1 MLLRQAGF
9 RQAGFTYLTVMF
21 IVAILLGGLAI
32 VGETWET
39 SARREKEAEL
49 LFIGNQ
55 YRRAIG
61 LYYLATPGV
70 IKTYPRQIEDLL
82 KDPRQPG
89 TMRHLRKLFPDPMT
103 GKPFVVIK
111 GADGGVQGVAS
122 ASDVAPLKVA
132 NFRVRDAIFEGAQ
145 KYSEWKFIHTPP
157 IAATAAPAK
166 PAAGTAA
173 GTAAV
178 PGNPPADSIQA
189 PGANFAPNPPGGPMQ
204 QPAPTEPIRAPGA
217 NIQQNPLGGRVP
229 GGQR

>member
-1 MLLRQAGF
+1 MVKRTRWWL

-21 IVAILLGGLAI
+21 IIAILLGGLAI

-61 LYYLATPGV
+61 LYYLATPGPN
-70 IKTYPRQIEDLL
+70 KMYPRQIEDLL

-89 TMRHLRKLFPDPMT
+89 TVRHLRKLFPDPIT

-122 ASDVAPLKVA
+122 SSDVAPLKMA

-145 KYSEWKFIHTPP
+145 KYSDWKFISTPP
-157 IAATAAPAK
+157 QAAAAPAAK
-166 PAAGTAA
+166 PAAGAPATGAPAPGAPATGAPPTGAPAA
-173 GTAAV
+173 GT
-178 PGNPPADSIQA
+178 
-189 PGANFAPNPPGGPMQ
+189 
-204 QPAPTEPIRAPGA
+204 
-217 NIQQNPLGGRVP
+217 
-229 GGQR
+229 

>member
-1 MLLRQAGF
+1 MVKRTRAWLRQAGF
-9 RQAGFTYLTVMF
+9 RQVGFRQVGFTYLTVMF
-21 IVAILLGGLAI
+21 IIAILLGGLAI

-61 LYYLATPGV
+61 LYYLATPGPN
-70 IKTYPRQIEDLL
+70 KMYPRQIEDLL

-103 GKPFVVIK
+103 GKEFVVIK

-122 ASDVAPLKVA
+122 SSELAPLKVA

-157 IAATAAPAK
+157 PAVVAPGAK
-166 PAAGTAA
+166 PAAGAASGPA
-173 GTAAV
+173 GTA
-178 PGNPPADSIQA
+178 PASGAAPAQA
-189 PGANFAPNPPGGPMQ
+189 PGTSAPNPPGGPMQ
-204 QPAPTEPIRAPGA
+204 GAKPPATGLEGT
-217 NIQQNPLGGRVP
+217 NH
-229 GGQR
+229 

>member
-1 MLLRQAGF
+1 MVKRAGALL

-39 SARREKEAEL
+39 SARREKEVEL

-61 LYYLATPGV
+61 LYYLATPGPN
-70 IKTYPRQIEDLL
+70 KMYPRQIEDLL

-89 TMRHLRKLFPDPMT
+89 TVRHLRKLYPDPIT

-122 ASDVAPLKVA
+122 PSDDAPLKVA
-132 NFRVRDAIFEGAQ
+132 GFRVRDATFEAAQ
-145 KYSEWKFIHTPP
+145 KYSDWKFIHTPP
-157 IAATAAPAK
+157 AVAAPATAK
-166 PAAGTAA
+166 PAAAGGQGARTAD
-173 GTAAV
+173 
-178 PGNPPADSIQA
+178 PIQS
-189 PGANFAPNPPGGPMQ
+189 PGAVAPNPPGGPMQ
-204 QPAPTEPIRAPGA
+204 GAGPPATGLQGT
-217 NIQQNPLGGRVP
+217 NH
-229 GGQR
+229 

>member
-1 MLLRQAGF
+1 MVKRARAWL

-70 IKTYPRQIEDLL
+70 VKTYPRQIEDLL

-89 TMRHLRKLFPDPMT
+89 TMRHLRKLFPDPIT
-103 GKPFVVIK
+103 GKPFVYIK
-111 GADGGVQGVAS
+111 GADGGIQGVSS
-122 ASDVAPLKVA
+122 ASDDAPLKVA

-157 IAATAAPAK
+157 PAAVAPGAK
-166 PAAGTAA
+166 PAAGAA
-173 GTAAV
+173 ATGPAASANSPV
-178 PGNPPADSIQA
+178 PAANPAAPPA
-189 PGANFAPNPPGGPMQ
+189 GAPNPPGGPMQ
-204 QPAPTEPIRAPGA
+204 QPR
-217 NIQQNPLGGRVP
+217 
-229 GGQR
+229 

>member
-1 MLLRQAGF
+1 MVKRARGLL

-39 SARREKEAEL
+39 SARREKEVEL

-61 LYYLATPGV
+61 LYYLATPGPN
-70 IKTYPRQIEDLL
+70 KMYPRQIEDLL

-122 ASDVAPLKVA
+122 TSDEAPLKVA
-132 NFRVRDAIFEGAQ
+132 NFRVRDAVFEGAQ
-145 KYSEWKFIHTPP
+145 KYSDWKFIHTPP
-157 IAATAAPAK
+157 AAPAAPATAK
-166 PAAGTAA
+166 PGASGAASGAAGAQ
-173 GTAAV
+173 
-178 PGNPPADSIQA
+178 PGSNPAQA
-189 PGANFAPNPPGGPMQ
+189 SAPNPPGGPMQ
-204 QPAPTEPIRAPGA
+204 GA
-217 NIQQNPLGGRVP
+217 RPPSTGLQGTNH
-229 GGQR
+229 

>member
-1 MLLRQAGF
+1 MVKRARGWLRQAGF
-9 RQAGFTYLTVMF
+9 RQAGFRQTGFTYLTVMF
-21 IVAILLGGLAI
+21 IIAILLGGLAI

-61 LYYLATPGV
+61 LYYLATPGPN
-70 IKTYPRQIEDLL
+70 KMYPRQIEDLL

-103 GKPFVVIK
+103 GKEFVVIK

-122 ASDVAPLKVA
+122 SSDVAPLKVA
-132 NFRVRDAIFEGAQ
+132 GFRVRDAIFESAQ

-157 IAATAAPAK
+157 TAAAAAK
-166 PAAGTAA
+166 PAAGAAATGAA
-173 GTAAV
+173 GAKPTD
-178 PGNPPADSIQA
+178 PIQS
-189 PGANFAPNPPGGPMQ
+189 PGAAAPNPPGGPMQ
-204 QPAPTEPIRAPGA
+204 GAKPPATGLEGTKH
-217 NIQQNPLGGRVP
+217 
-229 GGQR
+229 

>member
-1 MLLRQAGF
+1 MVKRTRAWLRQAGF

-103 GKPFVVIK
+103 GKEFVVIK

-122 ASDVAPLKVA
+122 SSDVAPLKVA

-157 IAATAAPAK
+157 VAAAPATAK
-166 PAAGTAA
+166 PAAGAA
-173 GTAAV
+173 ATGPAASA
-178 PGNPPADSIQA
+178 NPPAPA
-189 PGANFAPNPPGGPMQ
+189 AGGAPNPPGGPMQ
-204 QPAPTEPIRAPGA
+204 GAKPPATGLEGT
-217 NIQQNPLGGRVP
+217 NH
-229 GGQR
+229 

>member
-1 MLLRQAGF
+1 MVKRAGALL

-39 SARREKEAEL
+39 SARREKEVEL

-61 LYYLATPGV
+61 LYYLATPGPN
-70 IKTYPRQIEDLL
+70 KMYPRQIEDLL

-89 TMRHLRKLFPDPMT
+89 TVRHLRKLFPDPIT

-122 ASDVAPLKVA
+122 ASDDPPLKVA
-132 NFRVRDAIFEGAQ
+132 NFRVRDAVFEGGQ

-157 IAATAAPAK
+157 AAAASAK
-166 PAAGTAA
+166 PAAGAA
-173 GTAAV
+173 ASGAK
-178 PGNPPADSIQA
+178 PPTDPIQS
-189 PGANFAPNPPGGPMQ
+189 PGAVAPNPPGGPMQ
-204 QPAPTEPIRAPGA
+204 GAGPPATGLQGT
-217 NIQQNPLGGRVP
+217 NH
-229 GGQR
+229 

>member
-1 MLLRQAGF
+1 MVRRARALL

-21 IVAILLGGLAI
+21 IIAILLGGLAI

-61 LYYLATPGV
+61 LYYLATPGPN
-70 IKTYPRQIEDLL
+70 KMYPRQIEDLL

-89 TMRHLRKLFPDPMT
+89 TVRHLRKLFPDPLT

-122 ASDVAPLKVA
+122 TSDEAPLKVA

-157 IAATAAPAK
+157 AAPAAPAK
-166 PAAGTAA
+166 PGAAGAASGAA
-173 GTAAV
+173 GAQ
-178 PGNPPADSIQA
+178 PPPNPIQS
-189 PGANFAPNPPGGPMQ
+189 PGAGAPNPPGGPMQ
-204 QPAPTEPIRAPGA
+204 GPSPPATGLQGT
-217 NIQQNPLGGRVP
+217 NH
-229 GGQR
+229 

>member
-1 MLLRQAGF
+1 MVKRARAWRRQAGF

-39 SARREKEAEL
+39 SARREKEREL

-61 LYYLATPGV
+61 LYYLATPGPN
-70 IKTYPRQIEDLL
+70 KMYPRQIEDLL

-103 GKPFVVIK
+103 GKPFEVIK

-122 ASDVAPLKVA
+122 ASEVAPLKVA
-132 NFRVRDAIFEGAQ
+132 GFRVRDAIFEGAQ

-157 IAATAAPAK
+157 AAPAAPATAKPATAGAATGPATAANPAA
-166 PAAGTAA
+166 PAAG
-173 GTAAV
+173 
-178 PGNPPADSIQA
+178 
-189 PGANFAPNPPGGPMQ
+189 APNPPGGPMQ
-204 QPAPTEPIRAPGA
+204 GAKPPATGLEGT
-217 NIQQNPLGGRVP
+217 NH
-229 GGQR
+229 

>member
-1 MLLRQAGF
+1 MVKRSRAWLRQAGFRQTGF

-21 IVAILLGGLAI
+21 IIAILLGGLAI

-61 LYYLATPGV
+61 LYYLATPGP
-70 IKTYPRQIEDLL
+70 IKMYPRQIEDLL
-82 KDPRQPG
+82 KDPRQPS

-103 GKPFVVIK
+103 GKEFVVIK

-122 ASDVAPLKVA
+122 SSEIPPLKVA

-157 IAATAAPAK
+157 PAAVAPGAK
-166 PAAGTAA
+166 PAAGAAATGPAGSATSPAPAA
-173 GTAAV
+173 G
-178 PGNPPADSIQA
+178 
-189 PGANFAPNPPGGPMQ
+189 APNPPGGPMQ
-204 QPAPTEPIRAPGA
+204 GAKPPATGLEGT
-217 NIQQNPLGGRVP
+217 NH
-229 GGQR
+229 

>member
-1 MLLRQAGF
+1 MVKRARAWL

-39 SARREKEAEL
+39 SARREKEVEL

-61 LYYLATPGV
+61 LYYLATPGPN
-70 IKTYPRQIEDLL
+70 KMYPRQIEDLL

-103 GKPFVVIK
+103 GKEFVVIK

-122 ASDVAPLKVA
+122 ASEIPPLKVA

-157 IAATAAPAK
+157 PAAVAPGAK
-166 PAAGTAA
+166 PAAGAASGPAGAAPA
-173 GTAAV
+173 GT
-178 PGNPPADSIQA
+178 GA
-189 PGANFAPNPPGGPMQ
+189 PGSGAPNPPGGPMQ
-204 QPAPTEPIRAPGA
+204 GARPPASGLEGT
-217 NIQQNPLGGRVP
+217 NH
-229 GGQR
+229 

>member
-1 MLLRQAGF
+1 MVRRARASLRQAGI
-9 RQAGFTYLTVMF
+9 TYLTVMF

-61 LYYLATPGV
+61 LYYLATPGPN
-70 IKTYPRQIEDLL
+70 KMYPRQIEDLL

-89 TMRHLRKLFPDPMT
+89 TTRHLRKLFPDPMT
-103 GKPFVVIK
+103 GKEFLVIK

-132 NFRVRDAIFEGAQ
+132 GFRVRDAIFEGAQ

-157 IAATAAPAK
+157 PAAVAPGAK
-166 PAAGTAA
+166 PAATGAASGAA
-173 GTAAV
+173 GT
-178 PGNPPADSIQA
+178 QA
-189 PGANFAPNPPGGPMQ
+189 PGAAAPNPPGGPMQ
-204 QPAPTEPIRAPGA
+204 GAKPPATGLE
-217 NIQQNPLGGRVP
+217 
-229 GGQR
+229 

>member
-1 MLLRQAGF
+1 MVKRARALL

-61 LYYLATPGV
+61 LYYLSTPGV
-70 IKTYPRQIEDLL
+70 VKSYPRTLEDLL

-89 TMRHLRKLFPDPMT
+89 TMRHLRKLFPDPIT

-122 ASDVAPLKVA
+122 SSDDAPLKVA
-132 NFRVRDAIFEGAQ
+132 NFRVRDAIFEGGQ

-157 IAATAAPAK
+157 VAVAAPAAK
-166 PAAGTAA
+166 PAAGGAATGAA
-173 GTAAV
+173 GAA
-178 PGNPPADSIQA
+178 NPAA
-189 PGANFAPNPPGGPMQ
+189 GPGAAPNPPGGPMQ
-204 QPAPTEPIRAPGA
+204 GASPPATGLQGTNR
-217 NIQQNPLGGRVP
+217 
-229 GGQR
+229 

>member
-1 MLLRQAGF
+1 MVKRTRAWL

-21 IVAILLGGLAI
+21 IIAILLGGLAI

-39 SARREKEAEL
+39 SARREKEVEL

-61 LYYLATPGV
+61 LYYLATPGPN
-70 IKTYPRQIEDLL
+70 KMYPRQIEDLL

-122 ASDVAPLKVA
+122 TSDEAPLKVA
-132 NFRVRDAIFEGAQ
+132 NFRVRDAVFEGAQ
-145 KYSEWKFIHTPP
+145 KYSDWKFIHTPP
-157 IAATAAPAK
+157 AAPAAPATAK
-166 PAAGTAA
+166 PGASGAASGAAGAQ
-173 GTAAV
+173 
-178 PGNPPADSIQA
+178 PGSNPAQA
-189 PGANFAPNPPGGPMQ
+189 SAPNPPGGPMQ
-204 QPAPTEPIRAPGA
+204 GA
-217 NIQQNPLGGRVP
+217 SPPSTGLQGTNH
-229 GGQR
+229 

>member
-1 MLLRQAGF
+1 MVKRARGLL

-61 LYYLATPGV
+61 LYYLSTPGV
-70 IKTYPRQIEDLL
+70 VKSYPRQIEDLL

-89 TMRHLRKLFPDPMT
+89 TMRHLRELFPDPIT
-103 GKPFVVIK
+103 GKPFVYIK
-111 GADGGVQGVAS
+111 GADGGIQGVSS
-122 ASDVAPLKVA
+122 ASDDAPLKVA

-157 IAATAAPAK
+157 PAAVAPGAK
-166 PAAGTAA
+166 PAAGAASGPAGAAPA
-173 GTAAV
+173 GT
-178 PGNPPADSIQA
+178 GA
-189 PGANFAPNPPGGPMQ
+189 PGSGAPNPPGGPMQ
-204 QPAPTEPIRAPGA
+204 GARPPASGLEGT
-217 NIQQNPLGGRVP
+217 NH
-229 GGQR
+229 

>member
-1 MLLRQAGF
+1 MVKRARAFL

-61 LYYLATPGV
+61 LYYLAAPDPKMR
-70 IKTYPRQIEDLL
+70 IYPRQIEDLL

-89 TMRHLRKLFPDPMT
+89 TMRHLRKLYPDPIT

-122 ASDVAPLKVA
+122 TSEDPPLKVA
-132 NFRVRDAIFEGAQ
+132 GFRVRDAIFEGAQ

-157 IAATAAPAK
+157 PAAVAPGAK
-166 PAAGTAA
+166 PAATGAA
-173 GTAAV
+173 SGAA
-178 PGNPPADSIQA
+178 AQA
-189 PGANFAPNPPGGPMQ
+189 PGAGAPNPPGGPMQ
-204 QPAPTEPIRAPGA
+204 SAKPPATGLEGTKH
-217 NIQQNPLGGRVP
+217 
-229 GGQR
+229 